1 MSEIILINVSGQDKR
16 GLTSSLM
23 GILAEYNVGILDIG
37 QAMIH
42 DTLSLGM
49 LVKVPEQA
57 QLSPVLKDVLF
68 HIHHLG
74 MQVRFTPVSEDDYD
88 LWVQGAGK
96 PRYIF
101 TLLGRRIEADHIAR
115 IAAVITEND
124 LNIEDIV
131 RLSGREPLYK
141 SSGQRSRACIELTVR
156 GEPVDLDIMKQRFLE
171 ISQDLDIDIAFQEDS
186 VWRRNRRLVAFDMDS
201 TLIQQEVIDELA
213 KRAGVGEEVTAVTE
227 AAMQGEID
235 FSQSLRRRV
244 GLLEGLDASVLE
256 DVANNLSLTEG
267 AERLIRT
274 LKTFGYKT
282 AILSGGFGY
291 FGRHLQQ
298 RLGVDYV
305 YANELEVVDGT
316 VTGKVLGEVVDGE
329 RKALLLREI
338 ATGEGLSLEQTIAV
352 GDGANDLPMLRLAG
366 LGIAFRAKP
375 VVKRNARQS
384 ISALGLDGILYLI
397 GIKDAEAAEE
407 NG

>member
-1 MSEIILINVSGQDKR
+1 MSEIILINISGQDKP

-37 QAMIH
+37 QAVIH

-57 QLSPVLKDVLF
+57 TLSPVLKDVLF
-68 HIHHLG
+68 HIHHQG
-74 MQVRFTPVSEDDYD
+74 MQVRFTPVSEEDYD
-88 LWVQGAGK
+88 AWVQGAGK

-101 TLLGRRIEADHIAR
+101 TLLGRRITADHIAR
-115 IAAVITEND
+115 IASVITAND
-124 LNIEDIV
+124 LNIEDIM

-141 SSGQRSRACIELTVR
+141 TGKANRACIELTVR
-156 GEPVDLDIMKQRFLE
+156 GQPLDLDAMKQRFLE
-171 ISQDLDIDIAFQEDS
+171 ISQELDVDIAFQEDS
-186 VWRRNRRLVAFDMDS
+186 VYRRNRRLVVFDMDS

-213 KRAGVGEEVTAVTE
+213 RHAGVGEEVSRVTE

-235 FSQSLRRRV
+235 FRESLRRRV
-244 GLLEGLDASVLE
+244 SLLEGLDAGVLE
-256 DVANNLSLTEG
+256 TVARELSLTEG

-274 LKTFGYKT
+274 LKSFGYRT
-282 AILSGGFGY
+282 AIVSGGFSY
-291 FGRHLQQ
+291 FGRFLQK

-305 YANELEVVDGT
+305 HANELEVVDGR
-316 VTGKVLGEVVDGE
+316 VTGKVLGQIVDGE
-329 RKALLLREI
+329 RKAELLQEI
-338 ATGEGLSLEQTIAV
+338 ARHEGLVLEQTIAV

-375 VVKRNARQS
+375 LVKRSARQS
-384 ISALGLDGILYLI
+384 LTTLGLDGILYLI
-397 GIKDAEAAEE
+397 GIKDAEAAVDD
-407 NG
+407 